1 MIDHVM
7 NELSIK
13 VLRISQ
19 PLGEFYIG
27 SIDSNTLLSITRT
40 DVRKFTESGNPG
52 SIDGIQRELSNS
64 RLKDLREYVNL
75 DYATFPTSVILAID
89 HRCVELKECCDHLS
103 DVFYLKVKPYDGH
116 EDGDPI
122 PIEQSALIID
132 GQHRLAGLKNRDTG
146 KGPFQVN
153 VSIFVGADIAD
164 QAEIFGRVNL
174 AQTKVNK
181 SLAYDLFTYAKEKSP
196 YKVAHDIVLALNND
210 IGGPFHHRIKRLG
223 VNTPGIEGEMLAQA
237 TVVNGLLRHLP
248 PYQERERS
256 KSLLQL
262 SWKREEKESWRQRIF
277 VDFYREDEFVNIFLN
292 VSNFFEAV
300 SDKWPA
306 AWNNPQ
312 EGQILAR
319 TTGYNAL
326 IRFLKDVFL
335 ELAYDQPRIVKK
347 SEFADVFDKIN
358 IDETSLNKEIYI
370 PGSTGQ
376 GLLYRHLKEGLEE
389 WKKLQTGT
397 VGLHNQAG

>member
-1 MIDHVM
+1 M
-7 NELSIK
+7 ESIE
-13 VLRISQ
+13 VLKISQ
-19 PLGEFYIG
+19 PIGEFYIG
-27 SIDSNTLLSITRT
+27 SIDSQTLLNITKT
-40 DVRKFTESGNPG
+40 DVRRFTHEGDPG
-52 SIDGIQRELSNS
+52 EIDGIQRELSKP
-64 RLKDLREYVNL
+64 RLKELREYVNL

-89 HRCVELKECCDHLS
+89 HRCVELDKSDECNNL
-103 DVFYLKVKPYDGH
+103 FYLKVKSYDGGEN
-116 EDGDPI
+116 EDDCPI
-122 PIEQSALIID
+122 PIEGAALVID
-132 GQHRLAGLKNRDTG
+132 GQHRLAGLENIDPTKE
-146 KGPFQVN
+146 PFQVN

-164 QAEIFGRVNL
+164 QAEIFSRVNL

-181 SLAYDLFTYAKEKSP
+181 SLAYDLFTYAREKSP

-210 IGGPFHHRIKRLG
+210 VGGPFHHRIKRLG

-248 PYQERERS
+248 PHQERERS

-292 VSNFFEAV
+292 VSNYFEAV
-300 SDKWPA
+300 RNKWPA

-389 WKKLQTGT
+389 WKKLQTDP
-397 VGLHNQAG
+397 VVLHNQGLFA